1 MPRQSLHSAHQMI
14 LNQIQPIAQGVS
26 DSEPCVIGTYFAGLR
41 TSLHSIIL
49 FSTVL
54 TRLATIVHSGEG

>member
-14 LNQIQPIAQGVS
+14 LSQIQLIAQGVS
-26 DSEPCVIGTYFAGLR
+26 DSEPCIIGTLR
-41 TSLHSIIL
+41 TSLHSI

-54 TRLATIVHSGEG
+54 TRLATIAHSGEG